1 MIPSELNIS
10 HLKLNLNIC
19 DKIAVFSYQNLK
31 AGVIG
36 QVIPCLVNY
45 FLAPK
50 CFHTIDVQSLDFHV
64 PTKTKVCAVP
74 VYKKKNKLES
84 VLNFYIC

>member
-50 CFHTIDVQSLDFHV
+50 YFHTIDVQSFNRFPCSDQ
-64 PTKTKVCAVP
+64 
-74 VYKKKNKLES
+74 NKS
-84 VLNFYIC
+84 FSGSGI